1 MLQAAEMRKS
11 QELAAHDVEK
21 NRRLEELAKMH
32 NSDSGFAKIFSGGKR
47 KEREN
52 LIRELNTQAK

>member
-1 MLQAAEMRKS
+1 MRKS

-52 LIRELNTQAK
+52 LIHELNTQAK